1 MVRISIRDEDIQ
13 TLIRMCHAAIDT
25 QEDNSIRRE
34 QYKELYKN
42 IFYQIEL
49 SSEDDDEDF

>member
-25 QEDNSIRRE
+25 QEDNSTRRE

>member
-13 TLIRMCHAAIDT
+13 TMIRMCHAAIDT
-25 QEDNSIRRE
+25 EEDNSIRRE
-34 QYKELYKN
+34 QYKKLYQN

-49 SSEDDDEDF
+49 STDEDDEDF